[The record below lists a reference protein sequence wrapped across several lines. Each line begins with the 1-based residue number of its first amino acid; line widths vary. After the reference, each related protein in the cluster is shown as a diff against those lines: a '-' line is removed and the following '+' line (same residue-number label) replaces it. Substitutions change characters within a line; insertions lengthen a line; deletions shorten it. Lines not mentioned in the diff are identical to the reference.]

1 MEINPSYKKVFP
13 CWGPVSKHPMAGVGL
28 REEITFGTFC
38 CASTETVEEVAIAIA
53 TAVVM
58 ALRGGILRILVLVV
72 IVVVI
77 VRVVYSRV

>member
-38 CASTETVEEVAIAIA
+38 CASTVVEEVAIAIA
-53 TAVVM
+53 TAVVI